1 MIVGHGGNIFDAALK
16 IGCHP
21 SEIIDLST
29 NVNPLGPMDGL
40 VYFLLESIHEI
51 AHLPEVEAAQAVE
64 DFASRYDLNP
74 DRILAGNGTTQFIYT
89 APRALK
95 SRKVL
100 ILGPAY
106 ADYADACRRHSVDF
120 GFQFADADRVFQP
133 DILVLDRAVSQ
144 FDTVFICNP
153 NNPTGHLIPRDRLE
167 ELCGQH
173 PAARVIIDESY
184 LPFVENGEQQSM
196 IHTGLNNVIVLYSMS
211 KIFRIPGLRSGF
223 VIAPREL
230 IAQFRQFVLPWNVN
244 SLAQAAVSYL
254 MTHTEAVDE
263 FLARTRTY
271 IQAQKDKFIK
281 LVPKQSGIHLFPSS
295 TGYLLV
301 RLPGTLTAPDVK
313 QCLLEQKILIRDC
326 SNFAGLSNRYI
337 RFSLKNDA
345 VDRMVAETL
354 VKLASR

>member
-1 MIVGHGGNIFDAALK
+1 MIVGHGGNIIDAARK
-16 IGCHP
+16 IGCRP

-40 VYFLLESIHEI
+40 VTFLLERIDEI
-51 AHLPEVEAAQAVE
+51 AHLPDVEAAQAVWH
-64 DFASRYDLNP
+64 FASRYDLNP

-89 APRALK
+89 APRALN

-100 ILGPAY
+100 ILGPTY
-106 ADYADACRRHSVDF
+106 ADYADACRRHGVDF
-120 GFQFADADRVFQP
+120 EFQLADADRGFQP
-133 DILVLDRAVSQ
+133 DIPALDRAFRQ
-144 FDTVFICNP
+144 FDTIFICNP
-153 NNPTGHLIPRDRLE
+153 NNPTGHLITRDRLA

-173 PAARVIIDESY
+173 SATRVIVDESY
-184 LPFVENGEQQSM
+184 LPFVDSGEQQSM
-196 IHTGLNNVIVLYSMS
+196 LNTGLNNVIVLYSMS

-223 VIAPREL
+223 VIAPREV
-230 IAQFRQFVLPWNVN
+230 ISQFRRFVLPWNVN
-244 SLAQAAVSYL
+244 SLAQAAISYL
-254 MTHTEAVDE
+254 MRHTEAVDE
-263 FLARTRTY
+263 FVRRTRTY

-281 LVPKQSGIHLFPSS
+281 LVPKQSGIQLFPST

-301 RLPGTLTAPDVK
+301 RLPGTLTASDVK

-337 RFSLKNDA
+337 RFSLKNDT

>member
-1 MIVGHGGNIFDAALK
+1 MIVGHGGNIFDAARK
-16 IGCHP
+16 IGCRP

-29 NVNPLGPMDGL
+29 NVNPLGPMEGL
-40 VYFLLESIHEI
+40 VSCLRKSMGDIV
-51 AHLPEVEAAQAVE
+51 HLPDVEAAQAVGH
-64 DFASRYDLNP
+64 FASRYDLNP

-100 ILGPAY
+100 ILGPTY
-106 ADYADACRRHSVDF
+106 ADYADACRRHGVDF
-120 GFQFADADRVFQP
+120 EFQFADAQREFQP
-133 DILVLDRAVSQ
+133 DILALDRAVGQ

-153 NNPTGHLIPRDRLE
+153 NNPTGHLITRDRLE

-196 IHTGLNNVIVLYSMS
+196 FHAGLSNVIVLYSMS

-223 VIAPREL
+223 VIAPREV
-230 IAQFRQFVLPWNVN
+230 IARFRQFIRPWNVN
-244 SLAQAAVSYL
+244 TLAQAAVSYL

-263 FLARTRTY
+263 FVARTRTY
-271 IQAQKDKFIK
+271 IQAQKEKFIK
-281 LVPKQSGIHLFPSS
+281 LVPKKSGIHLFPST
-295 TGYLLV
+295 TGYMLV
-301 RLPGTLTAPDVK
+301 RLPGTLTASDVK

-337 RFSLKNDA
+337 RFSLKNDS

-354 VKLASR
+354 VKLTPR

>member
-1 MIVGHGGNIFDAALK
+1 MIVGHGGNIFDAARK
-16 IGCHP
+16 VGCRP

-40 VYFLLESIHEI
+40 VSFLLESIDEI
-51 AHLPEVEAAQAVE
+51 AHLPDVEATQAVGH
-64 DFASRYDLNP
+64 FASRYDLNP

-89 APRALK
+89 APRALQ

-100 ILGPAY
+100 ILGPTY
-106 ADYADACRRHSVDF
+106 ADYADACRRQGVGF
-120 GFQFADADRVFQP
+120 EFQFADAEREFQP
-133 DILVLDRAVSQ
+133 DILALDRAVRQ

-173 PAARVIIDESY
+173 SAVRVIVDESY

-196 IHTGLNNVIVLYSMS
+196 IHTGLSNVIVLYSMS

-223 VIAPREL
+223 VIAPREV

-244 SLAQAAVSYL
+244 SLAQAAISYL
-254 MTHTEAVDE
+254 MSHTEAVDV
-263 FLARTRTY
+263 FLARTRSY
-271 IQAQKDKFIK
+271 IQAQKDKFIE
-281 LVPKQSGIHLFPSS
+281 LVPKRVGIHLFPSS
-295 TGYLLV
+295 TGYMLV
-301 RLPGTLTAPDVK
+301 RLPGSLMASSAK

-337 RFSLKNDA
+337 RFSLKNDT

-354 VKLASR
+354 VKLALR